1 MILQSD
7 ASDELNLLVRLG
19 MLHED
24 RPDDTRRVYYERT
37 VSPLWKIFESAA
49 EAIEPG

>member
-7 ASDELNLLVRLG
+7 ASDELNRLVRLG

-37 VSPLWKIFESAA
+37 ASPLWKIFESAA

>member
-1 MILQSD
+1 VILRGSEP
-7 ASDELNLLVRLG
+7 DELNRLVRLG

-37 VSPLWKIFESAA
+37 TSPLWKIFESAA

>member
-1 MILQSD
+1 VILRGSEP
-7 ASDELNLLVRLG
+7 DELNRLVRLG

-24 RPDDTRRVYYERT
+24 RPDDTRRVYYERIT
-37 VSPLWKIFESAA
+37 SPLWKIFESAA

>member
-1 MILQSD
+1 LRGS
-7 ASDELNLLVRLG
+7 AADELNRLARLG

-24 RPDDTRRVYYERT
+24 RPDDTRRVYHERT
-37 VSPLWKIFESAA
+37 TGLLWKIFESAA